1 MRGERIGGG
10 ILAAIILVAA
20 VAAGAGGAGA
30 RADDGAAPPVREL
43 DVVATSHLDTQWRW
57 TIRQTIDEYIPN
69 TLRDNFA
76 LFDRYPGY
84 RFSFEGAFRYML
96 AREYYPEE
104 YARLKSYIRDGR
116 WHVAGSWVDAVD
128 VNIPAPESL
137 IRHALLGNG
146 YHRREFGR
154 TSRDVLLPD
163 CFGFGFALPTIAA
176 HCGLLGFSTQKLT
189 WGSAYGVPFDVGLWE
204 GVDGST
210 LVAALQPGDYVSRLT
225 TDLSADTAVVA
236 AIDRQGAAS
245 GLYRTMK
252 YFGTGDVGGAPA
264 ESSVAWLERSLH
276 GRGPVTVRSVASDR
290 LARDLSAL
298 PEAARAKLP
307 RYRGELLMTSHGAG
321 CYTSQAAMKRWNR
334 LNERLLDAAERAA
347 VAADWLGAS
356 PWPREALGEAWVR
369 FLWHQF
375 HDDLTGTSIPEA
387 YTYSWN
393 DEAITQNR
401 AAGLLGEAAGAVT
414 RALDT
419 RARGEAIVVYNPLSL
434 AREDVVEAE
443 IAWPGDAP
451 AQVRVHG
458 PDGREVPSQLL
469 ARAERSV
476 RVAFL
481 AAAPSVGFAVYDVRP
496 AESACPLAT
505 GLAVDAAGSLENGR
519 YRVTLDAAGD
529 VASIHDKRLGRELLS
544 APLRLQILDDEPA
557 KWAAWEIDY
566 ADLMAPPRA
575 VVGGPARVRVAESG
589 PARVALEVT
598 RQAEGSTFVQRISLA
613 AGAAGDLLTVA
624 ADIDWRTPGGLL
636 KAAFPVA
643 TPGAE
648 ATYDLGVGV
657 IRRGVNTEKLYEVPA
672 QQWADLT
679 GPDGAGVTV
688 VNDCKYG
695 WDHPDPGTLRLT
707 LLHTP
712 RVNAN
717 WTWVGDQGSQDL
729 GHHRVAWGVA
739 GHAGDWRA
747 GGAPWLADRLNQPLR
762 AFQAP
767 RHAGRLG
774 REFSLL
780 RLEAGAPAARAAGAV
795 PPVAVRAVKLAEES
809 DEVVVRLQ
817 ELGGEPVDG
826 VRVVFARPVE
836 AAREV
841 NGAEEPLDGVVT
853 IRDGALVCGLRPFQP
868 RAFAVR
874 LAAAPARLDPP
885 VARPLGLPW
894 NLDGVSD
901 DAGRADG
908 DFDGEGGTI
917 AGELL
922 PAVITVGAVPHHTG
936 PRGPG
941 QANVVACR
949 GQRIALPPGRWDRLS
964 LLAAAVG
971 GDREAVFL
979 VDGAPRALRILD
991 HAEPFGQWDSRL
1003 VAGELRADPAQIA
1016 PGYVKTAPLAWVGT
1030 HRHDA
1035 RGRNEAYAFTQVCRY
1050 VLDLPRGARQVT
1062 LPDDGRVRLLAA
1074 TVTRGAN
1081 DTARPAS
1088 VLVESP
1094 PASTVAIR
1102 AERRGFIDSL
1112 AVSLA
1117 SPNPGAVIRY
1127 TLDGADPG
1135 PGAPAYAG
1143 PLTLRASAVLKARA
1157 FAPGLDDR
1165 YVAVAAFTR
1174 MAPQAPAAAPPAAP
1188 APGLACRLYE
1198 GSFER
1203 LPDFGALAAP
1213 RASVEPVVG
1222 LPAGAPREHFA
1233 LAMDGWL
1240 RVPAD
1245 GMYTFS
1251 LRTDDGSAL
1260 ALDGRPLIDADG
1272 LHGEGDARAE
1282 IALRAGWHPLGVRYF
1297 QAGYDSAL
1305 KLWWEGP
1312 GFAWEPVP
1320 AAALAH

>member
-1 MRGERIGGG
+1 MRGERYGGMIVAAMI
-10 ILAAIILVAA
+10 ILAAARA
-20 VAAGAGGAGA
+20 PA
-30 RADDGAAPPVREL
+30 RADDDAPSPVREL

-57 TIRQTIDEYIPN
+57 TIRQTIDEYLPN

-76 LFDRYPGY
+76 LFEKYPGY
-84 RFSFEGAFRYML
+84 RFSFEGAFRYLL
-96 AREYYPEE
+96 AREYYPAE
-104 YARLKSYIRDGR
+104 YELLKGYIRDGR

-146 YHRREFGR
+146 FHRREFGK

-176 HCGLLGFSTQKLT
+176 HCGLLGFSTQKLS

-210 LVAALQPGDYVSRLT
+210 LVAALQPGDYVSRIT
-225 TDLSADTAVVA
+225 TDLSADTTVVA

-276 GRGPVTVRSVASDR
+276 GSGPVTVRSVASDR

-298 PEAARAKLP
+298 PEAARAQLP

-321 CYTSQAAMKRWNR
+321 CYTSEAAMKRWNR

-347 VAADWLGAS
+347 VTADWLGAS
-356 PWPREALGEAWVR
+356 PWPRAALGETWVR

-387 YTYSWN
+387 YAYSWN
-393 DEAITQNR
+393 DEAITLNR
-401 AAGLLGEAAGAVT
+401 AAGLLGEAVGAVA

-443 IAWPGDAP
+443 IVWPGEAP

-458 PDGREVPSQLL
+458 PNGRETPSQLL
-469 ARAERSV
+469 ARTQRSV

-481 AAAPSVGFAVYDVRP
+481 AAVPATGFAVYDVRP
-496 AESACPLAT
+496 ARSACPLDT
-505 GLAVDAAGSLENGR
+505 GLGVDAAGRLENGR
-519 YRVTLDAAGD
+519 YRVMFDAAGD
-529 VASIHDKRLGRELLS
+529 VVSVFDKRLGRELLA
-544 APLRLQILDDEPA
+544 APLQLQILDDEPA
-557 KWAAWEIDY
+557 KWAAWEIDH
-566 ADLMAPPRA
+566 ADLMAAPRA
-575 VVGGPARVRVAESG
+575 VVGGPAQVRVAESG
-589 PARVALEVT
+589 PARVTLEIT
-598 RQAEGSTFVQRISLA
+598 RQAEGSTFVQRVSLA
-613 AGAAGDLLTVA
+613 AGGAGDLLTIA
-624 ADIDWRTPGGLL
+624 AAIDWRTPGGLL

-643 TPGAE
+643 SAAPE
-648 ATYDLGVGV
+648 VTYDLGVGV

-672 QQWADLT
+672 QQWADLS
-679 GPDGAGVTV
+679 GEDGGFGVTV

-712 RVNAN
+712 RVNDN

-729 GHHRVAWGVA
+729 GHHQVTWGVA
-739 GHAGDWRA
+739 GHAGGWRA
-747 GGAPWLADRLNQPLR
+747 GAAPWLADRLNQPLR

-767 RHAGRLG
+767 RHGGRLG
-774 REFSLL
+774 RTFSLVH
-780 RLEAGAPAARAAGAV
+780 LEAASAAARAAGAL
-795 PPVAVRAVKLAEES
+795 PPVAIRAVKLAEES
-809 DEVVVRLQ
+809 DEIVVRLQ
-817 ELGGEPVDG
+817 ELAGEAVDG
-826 VRVVFARPVE
+826 VRVVFARPVT

-841 NGAEEPLDGVVT
+841 NGAEEPLDGPVMV
-853 IRDGALVCGLRPFQP
+853 RDGVLVCALRPFQP

-874 LAAAPARLDPP
+874 LAAAPVRLDVP
-885 VARPLGLPW
+885 VAQPLDLPW

-901 DAGRADG
+901 DTDRTDG
-908 DFDGEGGTI
+908 DFDGEGRTI

-922 PAVITVGAVPHHTG
+922 PAVLTVTSVPFRTG
-936 PRGPG
+936 PRAPG
-941 QANVVACR
+941 QLNVVACR
-949 GQRIALPPGRWDRLS
+949 GQRIALPAGKWERIT

-971 GDREAVFL
+971 GDREATFL
-979 VDGAPRALRILD
+979 VDGASRVLRIQD
-991 HAEPFGQWDSRL
+991 HAEPLGQWDSRL

-1016 PGYVKTAPLAWVGT
+1016 PGYVKTAPVAWVGT

-1035 RGRNEAYAFTQVCRY
+1035 RGRNEAYAFTQVCGYR
-1050 VLDLPRGARQVT
+1050 LDLPRGARQVT
-1062 LPDDGRVRLLAA
+1062 LPDDDRVRLLAA
-1074 TVTRGAN
+1074 TVTRAGN
-1081 DTARPAS
+1081 DATRPAS
-1088 VLVESP
+1088 VLIERP
-1094 PASTVAIR
+1094 PASTLTIQAS
-1102 AERRGFIDSL
+1102 RRGFIDSL
-1112 AVSLA
+1112 AVALA

-1127 TLDGADPG
+1127 TLDGVDPG
-1135 PGAPAYAG
+1135 PDATEYVG
-1143 PLTLRASAVLKARA
+1143 PLALHSSAVLKARA

-1165 YVAVAAFTR
+1165 YVASAAFTK
-1174 MAPQAPAAAPPAAP
+1174 MTPCDAAATPPALP
-1188 APGLACRLYE
+1188 VPGLVCRLYA
-1198 GSFER
+1198 GSFDR
-1203 LPDFGALAAP
+1203 LPDFGALTAP
-1213 RASVEPVVG
+1213 CTSVEPVVG

-1233 LAMDGWL
+1233 LVLAGWL
-1240 RVPAD
+1240 RVPSD
-1245 GMYTFS
+1245 GMYTLS
-1251 LRTDDGSAL
+1251 LRSDDGSVL
-1260 ALDGRPLIDADG
+1260 DLDGRQLIDADG

-1282 IALRAGWHPLGVRYF
+1282 IALRAGWHPLEVRYF
-1297 QAGYDSAL
+1297 QAGYDAAL

-1312 GFAWEPVP
+1312 GFGWETVP

>member
-1 MRGERIGGG
+1 MRSGRLRGAVLATI
-10 ILAAIILVAA
+10 ILAT
-20 VAAGAGGAGA
+20 AGAVGAVGAVA
-30 RADDGAAPPVREL
+30 RADDGAPPAREL

-76 LFDRYPGY
+76 LFEKYPGY
-84 RFSFEGAFRYML
+84 EFSFEGAFRYML
-96 AREYYPEE
+96 AREYYPAE
-104 YARLKSYIRDGR
+104 YARLKGYVRDGR

-146 YHRREFGR
+146 FHRREFGR

-210 LVAALQPGDYVSRLT
+210 LVAALKPGDYVSRIT
-225 TDLSADTAVVA
+225 TDLSADTTVVA
-236 AIDRQGAAS
+236 AIDRQGEAS

-298 PEAARAKLP
+298 SAAARAKLP

-347 VAADWLGAS
+347 VTADWLGAS

-387 YTYSWN
+387 YAYSWN

-401 AAGLLGEAAGAVT
+401 AAGLLGEAAGAVA

-419 RARGEAIVVYNPLSL
+419 RAHGEAIVVYNPLSL

-443 IAWPGDAP
+443 IAWPGGAP

-469 ARAERSV
+469 ARTERAV

-481 AAAPSVGFAVYDVRP
+481 AAVPSVGFTVYDVRP
-496 AESACPLAT
+496 AKSACPLAT
-505 GLAVDAAGSLENGR
+505 GLVVDAAGTLENAR

-529 VASIHDKRLGRELLS
+529 VASVRDKLLDRELLS

-575 VVGGPARVRVAESG
+575 LVGGPARVRVAESG
-589 PARVALEVT
+589 PARVTLEVT
-598 RQAEGSTFVQRISLA
+598 RQAEGSTFVQRVSLA
-613 AGAAGDLLTVA
+613 AGEAGDLLTIA

-636 KAAFPVA
+636 KASFPVTSA
-643 TPGAE
+643 GAE

-672 QQWADLT
+672 QQWADLS
-679 GPDGAGVTV
+679 GPDGGGVTI

-729 GHHRVAWGVA
+729 GRHRVTWGLA

-747 GGAPWLADRLNQPLR
+747 GGAPWLGDRLNQPLR

-767 RHAGRLG
+767 RHGGRLG

-780 RLEAGAPAARAAGAV
+780 RLVAGSPAARAAGAA

-809 DEVVVRLQ
+809 DEIVVRLQ
-817 ELGGEPVDG
+817 ELAGEPVDG
-826 VRVVFARPVE
+826 VRVVFARPVTS
-836 AAREV
+836 AREV
-841 NGAEEPLDGVVT
+841 NGAEEPLDGAVT
-853 IRDGALVCGLRPFQP
+853 VSDGALVCGLRPFQP

-874 LAAAPARLDPP
+874 LAAPPARLDPP
-885 VARPLGLPW
+885 VAQTLDLPW

-901 DAGRADG
+901 DTDRADG
-908 DFDGEGGTI
+908 DFDGEGRTI

-922 PAVITVGAVPHHTG
+922 PATLTVAAVPYRTG
-936 PRGPG
+936 PRGAGEP
-941 QANVVACR
+941 NVVACA
-949 GQRIALPPGRWDRLS
+949 GQRLALPAGKWERLT

-971 GDREAVFL
+971 GDREATFR
-979 VDGAPRALRILD
+979 VDGSPRALRIQD
-991 HAEPFGQWDSRL
+991 HAEPVGQWDSRL
-1003 VAGELRADPAQIA
+1003 VAGELRSDPAQIA
-1016 PGYVKTAPLAWVGT
+1016 PGYVKTAPVAWVGT

-1050 VLDLPRGARQVT
+1050 SLDLPRGAREVT
-1062 LPDDGRVRLLAA
+1062 LPDDARIRVIAA
-1074 TVTRGAN
+1074 TVTRGGN
-1081 DTARPAS
+1081 DATRPAS
-1088 VLVESP
+1088 VLIERP
-1094 PASTVAIR
+1094 PVATVAI
-1102 AERRGFIDSL
+1102 AAPRRGFIDSL
-1112 AVSLA
+1112 TVSLA

-1135 PGAPAYAG
+1135 PDAAVCAG
-1143 PLTLRASAVLKARA
+1143 PLTLKGSAMLKARA
-1157 FAPGLDDR
+1157 VAPGLDDR
-1165 YVAVAAFTR
+1165 YVASAAFTR
-1174 MAPQAPAAAPPAAP
+1174 MTPQAPSAPPP
-1188 APGLACRLYE
+1188 AVPEPGLLCRLHE
-1198 GSFER
+1198 GTFER
-1203 LPDFGALAAP
+1203 LPDFAALTAP
-1213 RASVEPVVG
+1213 RASVEPAVG
-1222 LPAGAPREHFA
+1222 LPAGAPKEHFA
-1233 LAMDGWL
+1233 LVLSGWL
-1240 RVPAD
+1240 RAPAD

-1260 ALDGRPLIDADG
+1260 DLDGRPLIDADG

-1282 IALRAGWHPLGVRYF
+1282 IALRAGWHPLAVRYF
-1297 QAGYDSAL
+1297 QAGYDAAL

-1320 AAALAH
+1320 ATALAH

>member
-1 MRGERIGGG
+1 MRGERLGGG
-10 ILAAIILVAA
+10 ILAAMIFLAASILPAP
-20 VAAGAGGAGA
+20 GARA
-30 RADDGAAPPVREL
+30 RADDGAPPPREL

-57 TIRQTIDEYIPN
+57 TIRQTIDEYLPN

-76 LFDRYPGY
+76 LFEKYPGY
-84 RFSFEGAFRYML
+84 RFSFEGAFRYLL

-104 YARLKSYIRDGR
+104 YARLKGYIADGR
-116 WHVAGSWVDAVD
+116 WCVAGSWVDAVD

-137 IRHALLGNG
+137 IRQTLLGNG
-146 YHRREFGR
+146 FHRREFGK

-176 HCGLLGFSTQKLT
+176 HCGLLGFSTQKLS

-210 LVAALQPGDYVSRLT
+210 LVAALKPGDYVSRLT
-225 TDLSADTAVVA
+225 TDLSADTTVVA

-276 GRGPVTVRSVASDR
+276 GTGPVTVRSVASDQ

-298 PEAARAKLP
+298 PEAARAQLP

-414 RALDT
+414 RAPDT

-443 IAWPGDAP
+443 IVYAGDAP

-458 PDGREVPSQLL
+458 PDGREAPSQLL
-469 ARAERSV
+469 ARTEHTV

-481 AAAPSVGFAVYDVRP
+481 AAVPSVGFTVYDVRP
-496 AESACPLAT
+496 ARSACPLVT
-505 GLAVDAAGSLENGR
+505 GLGIDAAGTLENAR

-529 VASIHDKRLGRELLS
+529 VASIHDQRLGRELLS

-566 ADLMAPPRA
+566 ADLMASPRA
-575 VVGGPARVRVAESG
+575 LVGGPARVRVAERG
-589 PARVALEVT
+589 PARVTLEVT

-613 AGAAGDLLTVA
+613 AGEAGDLLTIA
-624 ADIDWRTPGGLL
+624 TTIDWRTPGGLL

-643 TPGAE
+643 SANAE
-648 ATYDLGVGV
+648 VTYDLGVGV
-657 IRRGVNTEKLYEVPA
+657 IRRGVNTERLYEVPA
-672 QQWADLT
+672 QQWADLS
-679 GPDGAGVTV
+679 GPDGDFGVTV

-695 WDHPDPGTLRLT
+695 WDHPDSGTLRLT

-729 GHHRVAWGVA
+729 GHHQVTWGLA

-780 RLEAGAPAARAAGAV
+780 RLEAGSPAARAAGAA
-795 PPVAVRAVKLAEES
+795 PPVAIRAVKLAEES
-809 DEVVVRLQ
+809 DELVVRLQ
-817 ELGGEPVDG
+817 ELAGEPVDG
-826 VRVVFARPVE
+826 VRVVFARPVT
-836 AAREV
+836 AAREI
-841 NGAEEPLDGVVT
+841 NGAEEPLDGPVT
-853 IRDGALVCGLRPFQP
+853 VRDGVLVCALRPYQP

-874 LAAAPARLDPP
+874 LAAAPVRLDAP
-885 VARPLGLPW
+885 VARPLDLPW

-901 DAGRADG
+901 DTDRTDG
-908 DFDGEGGTI
+908 DFDGEGRTI

-922 PAVITVGAVPHHTG
+922 PAVLTVASVPYRTG
-936 PRGPG
+936 PRAAG
-941 QANVVACR
+941 QPNVVVCR
-949 GQRIALPPGRWDRLS
+949 GQRIALPSGKWERLT

-979 VDGAPRALRILD
+979 VDGAPRTLRIQD
-991 HAEPFGQWDSRL
+991 HAEPLGQWDSRI

-1016 PGYVKTAPLAWVGT
+1016 PGYVKMAPVAWVGT

-1050 VLDLPRGARQVT
+1050 SLDLPRGARQLT
-1062 LPDDGRVRLLAA
+1062 LPDDGRIRLLAA
-1074 TVTRGAN
+1074 TVTRRGN
-1081 DTARPAS
+1081 DATRPAS
-1088 VLVESP
+1088 VLIERP
-1094 PASTVAIR
+1094 PASTVAIQ
-1102 AERRGFIDSL
+1102 ASRRGFIDSL
-1112 AVSLA
+1112 AVALT
-1117 SPNPGAVIRY
+1117 SPNPGAIIRY

-1135 PGAPAYAG
+1135 PDAAVYPG
-1143 PLTLRASAVLKARA
+1143 PLTLNGTAVLKARA
-1157 FAPGLDDR
+1157 FAPDLDDR
-1165 YVAVAAFTR
+1165 YVASAAFTKMTPR
-1174 MAPQAPAAAPPAAP
+1174 AAAAPPPAFP

-1198 GSFER
+1198 GSFDR
-1203 LPDFGALAAP
+1203 LPDFGALTAP

-1222 LPAGAPREHFA
+1222 LPVGAPREHFA
-1233 LAMDGWL
+1233 LALAGWL
-1240 RVPAD
+1240 RVPTD

-1260 ALDGRPLIDADG
+1260 DLDGRSLIDADG

-1282 IALRAGWHPLGVRYF
+1282 IALRAGWHPLAVRYF
-1297 QAGYDSAL
+1297 QAGYDAAL

-1320 AAALAH
+1320 AVALAH